1 MILFTLINFAHC
13 LTTIPSVISDIFYH
27 RQAAIG
33 GVIFSNE
40 KGERQVHCS
49 EYWMLPLQGK

>member
-13 LTTIPSVISDIFYH
+13 LTMMPSVISDIFYR

-33 GVIFSNE
+33 GVTFSNE
-40 KGERQVHCS
+40 KAERQVYCS
-49 EYWMLPLQGK
+49 EYWMLSLQGK